1 MKILNIL
8 AVLASCWINDL
19 QTKSNTATLIIYRT
33 KEFWGTA
40 YEVRINENIR
50 VENFRPNNAVEIQI
64 PEGVYVIESKKFDSK
79 SSKLKIDAKA
89 GNKYYIKGIEDND
102 FLLQALHLRLVD
114 ENKGIIETQKLR
126 KIQKTVPK

>member
-33 KEFWGTA
+33 KEFWGTG
-40 YEVRINENIR
+40 YEVKINENIR
-50 VENFRPNNAVEIQI
+50 IEYFRPNNAVEIQI

-79 SSKLKIDAKA
+79 TSKLRIDAKA

-102 FLLQALHLRLVD
+102 FLLKALHLRLVD
-114 ENKGIIETQKLR
+114 ENKGITETLKLP
-126 KIQKTVPK
+126 KIQKTVPE

>member
-114 ENKGIIETQKLR
+114 ENKGITETQKLR

>member
-33 KEFWGTA
+33 KEFWGTG
-40 YEVRINENIR
+40 YEIKINETTRI
-50 VENFRPNNAVEIQI
+50 ENFKPNNAVEIQI

-79 SSKLKIDAKA
+79 TSKLKIDAKA

-102 FLLQALHLRLVD
+102 FLLKALHLRLVD
-114 ENKGIIETQKLR
+114 ENKGIIETQKLS
-126 KIQKTVPK
+126 KIQKTVPE